1 MTNEKRCII
10 ITESQKDFLL
20 EQMLFESSIFEVES
34 IEELKQIL
42 RRAILKGVIISAT
55 TIATICTYFH
65 LSKEQKQDI
74 ETFIENVSNTINNP
88 VQQETWRL
96 AADDVLATVYNAKP
110 SQCNNDVRHTAS
122 MFNLNLNNVL
132 SHRIIAMERTF
143 MAELGLKFG
152 DVVRIE
158 GADEYDGEWQI
169 QDVMNKR
176 FAGQHK
182 IDILVPNNITR
193 GKWENVK
200 LYVLN
205 DKSQTNDF
213 KSNFAGQ
220 FKNTEK

>member
-1 MTNEKRCII
+1 MTNRRII
-10 ITESQKDFLL
+10 ITESQKDFLT
-20 EQMLFESSIFEVES
+20 EQILFESSIFEVES
-34 IEELKQIL
+34 LEELKDMLKRAL
-42 RRAILKGVIISAT
+42 RRGVIISA
-55 TIATICTYFH
+55 ATIGLICSYYH
-65 LSKEQKQDI
+65 LNDEQKNEI
-74 ETFIENVSNTINNP
+74 KAIVANTEN
-88 VQQETWRL
+88 QEEQVEEEWVL

-122 MFNLNLNNVL
+122 MFNLNLDNVL

-143 MAELGLKFG
+143 MKELGLKFG

-158 GADEYDGEWQI
+158 GTGEYDGEWQI

-205 DKSQTNDF
+205 DKS
-213 KSNFAGQ
+213 
-220 FKNTEK
+220 NTEKYQQQFAQQFKK